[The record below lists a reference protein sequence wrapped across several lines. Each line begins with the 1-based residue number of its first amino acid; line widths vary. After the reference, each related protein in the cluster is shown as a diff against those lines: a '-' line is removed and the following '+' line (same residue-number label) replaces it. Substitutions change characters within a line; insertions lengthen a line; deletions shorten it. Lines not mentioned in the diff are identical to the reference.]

1 MREIQYT
8 KYRSVKNQTDNGIRK
23 ELNEFNNSINDVLMM
38 FIIKSNLKLKKWL
51 SLMEIEM
58 G

>member
-1 MREIQYT
+1 MNNE
-8 KYRSVKNQTDNGIRK
+8 IRK

-51 SLMEIEM
+51 NLMEIKM
-58 G
+58 R